1 MAATAGKEA
10 AGNPNYQQDHMSA
23 IFEKGF
29 SFSGFERNCF
39 YLNLGTK
46 RRDDPAGR
54 PYFTDISG
62 VSGID
67 AIEDGRGIIY
77 ADFDNDGDYD
87 IFLTNIQGETH
98 LLFKNEVGQGNRF
111 LRVALEGAK
120 SGKDAYGAVV
130 RVKTEAGIL
139 TKIKSGGSGFL
150 SQHDQRLLFGLGQSG
165 EVEWLEVTWPS
176 GLKQRFKG
184 IAANAS
190 LKIVEGESSHQLVN
204 EKRFQLPAPLSK
216 EAAYLSDLKV
226 KKGEVFP
233 DLKLSSLNQAEA
245 SLNLNQILVPGR
257 RYLVNLWATYCVPC
271 LKEMPE
277 LQKIHDRYKGNKD
290 DNVQVIGISLDI
302 NEADTVK
309 RFLKEHNIG
318 YPIYMADESLADK
331 VYATDKVF
339 IPISFILDG
348 DRRVV
353 EIFAGAILPEKMEVW
368 KWR

>member
-1 MAATAGKEA
+1 
-10 AGNPNYQQDHMSA
+10 MSA

-39 YLNLGTK
+39 YLNLETK
-46 RRDDPAGR
+46 K
-54 PYFTDISG
+54 FIDISG

-67 AIEDGRGIIY
+67 AIEDSRGIVY

-120 SGKDAYGAVV
+120 SGKDAYGAIV
-130 RVKTEAGIL
+130 RVKTAAGIL

-150 SQHDQRLLFGLGQSG
+150 SQHDQRLIFGLGPSEKLE
-165 EVEWLEVTWPS
+165 EVEWLEVAWPS
-176 GLKQRFKG
+176 GLKQRFEG
-184 IAANAS
+184 IAANSS
-190 LKIVEGESSHQLVN
+190 LKIVEAESSHQLVN
-204 EKRFQLPAPLSK
+204 EKRFQLPTPLSK

-277 LQKIHDRYKGNKD
+277 LQKIHDRYKGNKG

-309 RFLKEHNIG
+309 RFLKEHNIR
-318 YPIYMADESLADK
+318 YPIYLADESLAEQI
-331 VYATDKVF
+331 YATDKVF
-339 IPISFILDG
+339 IPVSFILDG
-348 DRRVV
+348 DRRMV
-353 EIFAGAILPEKMEVW
+353 EIFAGAISAEKMEVW
-368 KWR
+368 KWK

>member
-1 MAATAGKEA
+1 
-10 AGNPNYQQDHMSA
+10 MSA

-39 YLNLGTK
+39 YLNLETK
-46 RRDDPAGR
+46 K
-54 PYFTDISG
+54 FIDISG

-67 AIEDGRGIIY
+67 AIEDSRSIVY

-98 LLFKNEVGQGNRF
+98 LLFKNEVGQENRF

-120 SGKDAYGAVV
+120 SGKDAYGAIV
-130 RVKTEAGIL
+130 RVKTAAGML

-150 SQHDQRLLFGLGQSG
+150 SQHDQRLSFGLGKSG

-176 GLKQRFKG
+176 GLKQRFEG
-184 IAANAS
+184 IAANSS
-190 LKIVEGESSHQLVN
+190 LKIVEAESSYRLVN

-233 DLKLSSLNQAEA
+233 DLKLFSLNQTGS
-245 SLNLNQILVPGR
+245 SLSLSLNQILVPGR

-277 LQKIHDRYKGNKD
+277 LQKIHDRHKGNKD

-302 NEADTVK
+302 NETDTVK
-309 RFLKEHNIG
+309 RFLKEHNIR
-318 YPIYMADESLADK
+318 YPIYLADDSLAAQ
-331 VYATDKVF
+331 VYATDRVF
-339 IPISFILDG
+339 IPVSFILDG
-348 DRRVV
+348 NRRIV
-353 EIFAGAILPEKMEVW
+353 EIFAGAISPEKMEVW
-368 KWR
+368 KWK